1 MEFLNSVQGYS
12 GNLLILN
19 KYHPVPVFVELN
31 HWDGGTALLF
41 SPASKLRQDK
51 ICLD

>member
-1 MEFLNSVQGYS
+1 MTSKVRDRDHAVIFKMEFFNSVQGYS

-31 HWDGGTALLF
+31 H
-41 SPASKLRQDK
+41 
-51 ICLD
+51 

>member
-1 MEFLNSVQGYS
+1 MTSKVRDRDHAVIFKTGFLNSVQGYS

-31 HWDGGTALLF
+31 H
-41 SPASKLRQDK
+41 
-51 ICLD
+51 